1 MKRDYMFITMA
12 ISFVV
17 SLTVVVVMQHFD
29 STPQKVSKHTVKSD
43 AVVYK
48 NAKSWSFDSFV
59 LNNLSGNKTT
69 NGSKKELPKSKI
81 DINYKTKNL
90 ISSL

>member
-12 ISFVV
+12 VSFVV
-17 SLTVVVVMQHFD
+17 SLSVVLVMQHFD

-48 NAKSWSFDSFV
+48 NANSWSFDNFV
-59 LNNLSGNKTT
+59 LNNLSENKFD
-69 NGSKKELPKSKI
+69 NPKKELSKSKI
-81 DINYKTKNL
+81 DIDYKAKNL